1 MKRLLSFVIGIL
13 IICSTVFGQSE
24 STLKFL
30 GIPVDGSKSEMV
42 DALKSKGFRYDSNS
56 GFLVGDFNGRESHI
70 GIVENHGKVYRV
82 VVFDANTY
90 DAGQIKIRFNN
101 LIHQFENSNGK
112 YYYIDQNEMIPED
125 EDINY
130 EIIVHDKQYSATFI
144 YNPLYGNDKLRDKL
158 INEAVE
164 EHKLFLEEN
173 KDEKTIGGITY
184 EEFYSDKDNYNQLIS
199 SEVRLKVI
207 KMSMSNNSVWFTIF
221 EHYGKYY
228 IGIYYDN
235 LINSPNG
242 EDL

>member
-1 MKRLLSFVIGIL
+1 MKKLLSFVIGIL
-13 IICSTVFGQSE
+13 MYSFVFGQSE

-42 DALKSKGFRYDSNS
+42 EVLKSKGFEYDSES
-56 GFLVGDFNGRESHI
+56 DFLIGDFNGKKSEI

-90 DAGQIKIRFNN
+90 DAGEIRIRFNN
-101 LIHQFENSNGK
+101 LIHQFENNDK
-112 YYYIDQNEMIPED
+112 YFYIDQNEMIPED
-125 EDINY
+125 EDIHY
-130 EIIVHDKQYSATFI
+130 EIIVHKKQYIAEFI
-144 YNPLYGNDKLRDKL
+144 YNPLYGNDELRDRL

-164 EHKLFLEEN
+164 ESKLSEEM

-184 EEFYSDKDNYNQLIS
+184 EEFYSDKDNYDQLITS
-199 SEVRLKVI
+199 LVTLKVI
-207 KMSMSNNSVWFTIF
+207 QMSNNSIWFKIF

-228 IGIYYDN
+228 IGLYYDN
-235 LINSPNG
+235 LLNAPNG

>member
-1 MKRLLSFVIGIL
+1 MKKLLSFIIGMFVMY
-13 IICSTVFGQSE
+13 SFVFGQSE
-24 STLKFL
+24 GTLKFL

-42 DALKSKGFRYDSNS
+42 AALKSKGFRYDSNS

-90 DAGQIKIRFNN
+90 DAGQIRIRFNN

-112 YYYIDQNEMIPED
+112 YYYIVQNEIIPED
-125 EDINY
+125 EDISY
-130 EIIVHDKQYSATFI
+130 EINVHDKQYSATFI
-144 YNPLYGNDKLRDKL
+144 YNPLYGNDELRDKV

-164 EHKLFLEEN
+164 ESKLFLEEK
-173 KDEKTIGGITY
+173 KDEKNIDGITFG
-184 EEFYSDKDNYNQLIS
+184 EFYSDKDNYDKLIS
-199 SEVRLKVI
+199 FHLGLKVI
-207 KMSMSNNSVWFTIF
+207 QMSNGSVWFKIF

-228 IGIYYDN
+228 IGLYYDN
-235 LINSPNG
+235 SLNAPNG

>member
-1 MKRLLSFVIGIL
+1 MKRLLSFIIGIL
-13 IICSTVFGQSE
+13 IMCSTVFGQSE
-24 STLKFL
+24 GTLKFL

-42 DALKSKGFRYDSNS
+42 AALKDKGFRYDSNS

-125 EDINY
+125 EDISY
-130 EIIVHDKQYSATFI
+130 EINVHDKQYSATFI
-144 YNPLYGNDKLRDKL
+144 YNPLYGNDELKDKL
-158 INEAVE
+158 VNEVV
-164 EHKLFLEEN
+164 EEN
-173 KDEKTIGGITY
+173 KLLLEKKGITP
-184 EEFYSDKDNYNQLIS
+184 EEFYSDKDNYIQVFS
-199 SEVRLKVI
+199 SIVDKI
-207 KMSMSNNSVWFTIF
+207 FQMSKGSVWFQIF
-221 EHYGKYY
+221 EYYGKYY

-235 LINSPNG
+235 LINKPNG

>member
-13 IICSTVFGQSE
+13 IMCSTVFGQSE

-42 DALKSKGFRYDSNS
+42 EVLKSKGFEYDSES
-56 GFLVGDFNGRESHI
+56 DFLIGDFNGKKSEI

-125 EDINY
+125 EDISY
-130 EIIVHDKQYSATFI
+130 EINVHDKQYSATFI
-144 YNPLYGNDKLRDKL
+144 YNPLYGNDELKDKL
-158 INEAVE
+158 VNEVV
-164 EHKLFLEEN
+164 EEN
-173 KDEKTIGGITY
+173 KLLLEKKGITP
-184 EEFYSDKDNYNQLIS
+184 EEFYSDKDNYIQVFS
-199 SEVRLKVI
+199 SIVDKI
-207 KMSMSNNSVWFTIF
+207 FQMSKGSVWFTIF

-235 LINSPNG
+235 LVNKPNG

>member
-13 IICSTVFGQSE
+13 IMCSTVFGQSE

-42 DALKSKGFRYDSNS
+42 EVLKSKGFEYDSES
-56 GFLVGDFNGRESHI
+56 DFLIGDFNGKKSEI

-82 VVFDANTY
+82 VVFDADTY
-90 DAGQIKIRFNN
+90 DAGEIRIRFNN
-101 LIHQFENSNGK
+101 LIHQFENNDK
-112 YYYIDQNEMIPED
+112 YFYIFPNDIIPED
-125 EDINY
+125 EDIHY
-130 EIIVHDKQYSATFI
+130 EILVNKKQYIAEFR
-144 YNPLYGNDKLRDKL
+144 YNPLYGNDELRDKV

-164 EHKLFLEEN
+164 ESKLSIEKT

-184 EEFYSDKDNYNQLIS
+184 GEFYSDKDNYDQLIS
-199 SEVRLKVI
+199 SVVSLKVI
-207 KMSMSNNSVWFTIF
+207 QMSNSSVWFKIF

-228 IGIYYDN
+228 IGLYYDN
-235 LINSPNG
+235 LLNAPNG

>member
-13 IICSTVFGQSE
+13 IMCSTVFGQSE
-24 STLKFL
+24 GTLKFL

-42 DALKSKGFRYDSNS
+42 AALKSKGFRYDSNS

-90 DAGQIKIRFNN
+90 DAGEIRIRFNN

-112 YYYIDQNEMIPED
+112 YYYIVQNEIIPED
-125 EDINY
+125 EDISY
-130 EIIVHDKQYSATFI
+130 EINVHDKQYSATFI
-144 YNPLYGNDKLRDKL
+144 YNPLYGNDELRDKV
-158 INEAVE
+158 INEVV
-164 EHKLFLEEN
+164 EEN
-173 KDEKTIGGITY
+173 KLLLEKKGITS
-184 EEFYSDKDNYNQLIS
+184 EEFYSNKDNYIQVFS
-199 SEVRLKVI
+199 SIVDKI
-207 KMSMSNNSVWFTIF
+207 FQMSNGSVWFQIF
-221 EHYGKYY
+221 EYYGKYY

-235 LINSPNG
+235 LLNKPNG